1 MHKFNNIQTV
11 STYEVAVVSST
22 ISETYQLS
30 KMPHYD
36 TLFIQFV
43 YGVVAVMVIV
53 ALGRFLSEFF
63 NGMTKLVDAV
73 IKLIEVLVK

>member
-11 STYEVAVVSST
+11 STYEVAVISST

-53 ALGRFLSEFF
+53 ALSQFS
-63 NGMTKLVDAV
+63 TKLVDSI
-73 IKLIEVLVK
+73 IKLFH